1 MLDVTVFFVC
11 PRGSENAVQGAA
23 GIARLVVLFVLSLIL
38 QRDSF
43 FFAKVSSGIC
53 GRNF

>member
-43 FFAKVSSGIC
+43 FC
-53 GRNF
+53 

>member
-11 PRGSENAVQGAA
+11 PQGSENAVQGAA
-23 GIARLVVLFVLSLIL
+23 GIAHLVVLFVLSTIL
-38 QRDSF
+38 QRD
-43 FFAKVSSGIC
+43 FFAKVPSGLC